1 MTLSVTTTLE
11 PYGPATAIVLTEAQ
25 VAKLGAGKRA
35 PVVVTVGG
43 RTARLRL
50 ASMGGDF
57 VIGISKANRA
67 ALGVEIGDEITATIE
82 VDLAERTVAVPPE
95 LASALAQVPGA
106 QKSFE
111 ALPYTLRKEH
121 AAAVTGAKRPET
133 RERRIAKIVA
143 GLTADRA
150 E

>member
-1 MTLSVTTTLE
+1 MSLSVTTVLD

-25 VAKLGAGKRA
+25 VAELGAGKRA

-43 RTARLRL
+43 RSARLRL

-95 LASALAQVPGA
+95 LTVALAEVPRA
-106 QKSFE
+106 QEAFE

-121 AAAVTGAKRPET
+121 AAAVAGAKRPDT
-133 RERRIAKIVA
+133 RERRIAKIVSE
-143 GLTADRA
+143 LTSDGT

>member
-1 MTLSVTTTLE
+1 MSLSVTTVLD

-25 VAKLGAGKRA
+25 VAELGAGKRA

-43 RTARLRL
+43 RSARLRL

-95 LASALAQVPGA
+95 LTVALAEAPRA
-106 QKSFE
+106 QEAFE
-111 ALPYTLRKEH
+111 ALPYTQRKEH
-121 AAAVTGAKRPET
+121 AAAVAGAKRPDT
-133 RERRIAKIVA
+133 RERRIAKIVSELA
-143 GLTADRA
+143 SDGT